1 MLDKQGRLGNTL
13 QAETTTQLSSQQ
25 SFPFQTTLITANV
38 NEISGT
44 ILLPV
49 RALKFDG
56 DEKLSN
62 YSVKIIKVVEHDGQ
76 MSKNRRQPV
85 MINGTPAPSS
95 VESLRRVVDVD
106 E

>member
-13 QAETTTQLSSQQ
+13 HAKTTTWLSSQK
-25 SFPFQTTLITANV
+25 SFPVQTTLITASF
-38 NEISGT
+38 NEIPGT

-49 RALKFDG
+49 RAVKFDG

-76 MSKNRRQPV
+76 MSKNRRQSV

-95 VESLRRVVDVD
+95 VESLRRVIDVD